1 MKVILE
7 TIALPN
13 VNELHPSISAH
24 AIGRA
29 LAAHYGEPVT
39 DEMPEQLSVLLV
51 RLDERDRDEAN
62 A

>member
-7 TIALPN
+7 TIALPH

-39 DEMPEQLSVLLV
+39 DELPERLSVLLV
-51 RLDERDRDEAN
+51 RLDEHDQDQAD